1 MCDLISCFVKKTKQN
16 HQIQNNPRR
25 LTEIEYTQTREL
37 RGMERQWIREKGRRM
52 HSAGPFAYGERPEY
66 DSECTVSS
74 DSRHENRKE
83 GDT

>member
-1 MCDLISCFVKKTKQN
+1 
-16 HQIQNNPRR
+16 
-25 LTEIEYTQTREL
+25 
-37 RGMERQWIREKGRRM
+37 M